1 MADTTTHLMT
11 VAEYEQIPER
21 NAGFY
26 YELHHGELVKVCF
39 PKRTHYKLQRRL
51 RRLLEDPA
59 GDAGVVDI
67 EIAFRPLP
75 EHELWAADVAFV
87 SKARWEQAD
96 PDGYLLGA
104 PELVIEILSPSN
116 TAEEILDKEKT
127 CLEGGCPEFWAV
139 NEKRRQVKVTTPD
152 GVTKTY
158 HEGQQIPLTFFGGGS
173 LAVSAIFTE

>member
-11 VAEYEQIPER
+11 VAEYEQIPEH
-21 NAGFY
+21 NEAFH

-39 PKRTHYKLQRRL
+39 PKARHHKTQRHL
-51 RRLLEDPA
+51 RKLLEGVA
-59 GDAGVVDI
+59 GDAGIVDI

-75 EHELWAADVAFV
+75 EYEVWAADVAFV
-87 SKARWEQAD
+87 SKERWERID
-96 PDGYLLGA
+96 PDGYLLGS

-116 TAEEILDKEKT
+116 TADEIQDKEKT
-127 CLEGGCPEFWAV
+127 CLEGGCREFWVV

-158 HEGQQIPLTFFGGGS
+158 HEGQQIPLTLFGGGS

>member
-1 MADTTTHLMT
+1 MANTTTHLMT

-21 NAGFY
+21 NEGFY

-39 PKRTHYKLQRRL
+39 PKTRHYKTQWRL
-51 RRLLEDPA
+51 YELL
-59 GDAGVVDI
+59 AGVTGSAGFVGI

-75 EHELWAADVAFV
+75 EHEVWGADVAFV
-87 SKARWEQAD
+87 SKERWQRID
-96 PDGYLLGA
+96 PDGYLLGS
-104 PELVIEILSPSN
+104 PELVIEVLSPSN
-116 TAEEILDKEKT
+116 TADEIQDKEKT
-127 CLEGGCPEFWAV
+127 CLEGGCREFWVV

-158 HEGQQIPLTFFGGGS
+158 HEGQQIPLTLFGAGS

>member
-1 MADTTTHLMT
+1 MT

-21 NAGFY
+21 NEGFY

-39 PKRTHYKLQRRL
+39 PKARHYKTQWRL
-51 RRLLEDPA
+51 RKLLEAPA
-59 GDAGVVDI
+59 GDAGIVDI

-75 EHELWAADVAFV
+75 EYEVWGADVAFV
-87 SKARWEQAD
+87 SKERWERID
-96 PDGYLLGA
+96 PDGYLLGS

-116 TAEEILDKEKT
+116 TAEEMMDRERT
-127 CLEGGCPEFWAV
+127 CLEGGCREFWV
-139 NEKRRQVKVTTPD
+139 VDEKRRQVKVTTPD

-158 HEGQQIPLTFFGGGS
+158 REGQQIPLTLFGGGS

>member
-1 MADTTTHLMT
+1 MADTTTPLMT

-21 NAGFY
+21 NEGFY

-39 PKRTHYKLQRRL
+39 PKARHYDRQRRL
-51 RRLLEDPA
+51 RRLLEGPV

-75 EHELWAADVAFV
+75 EHEVWGADVAFV
-87 SKARWEQAD
+87 SRERWKQRD

-116 TAEEILDKEKT
+116 TADEIQDKEKT
-127 CLEGGCPEFWAV
+127 CLEGGCREFWVV

-158 HEGQQIPLTFFGGGS
+158 QEGQQIPLTLFGGGS
-173 LAVSAIFTE
+173 LAVGAIFTE

>member
-1 MADTTTHLMT
+1 MIT

-21 NAGFY
+21 NEGFY
-26 YELHHGELVKVCF
+26 YELHHGELVKECF
-39 PKRTHYKLQRRL
+39 PKARHYKTQRRL
-51 RRLLEDPA
+51 LRLLEGPA
-59 GDAGVVDI
+59 GNAGVVGI

-75 EHELWAADVAFV
+75 EYEVWAADVAFV
-87 SKARWEQAD
+87 SKDRWEQID

-127 CLEGGCPEFWAV
+127 CLEGGCQEFWVV
-139 NEKRRQVKVTTPD
+139 NEKRRQVKITTPD

-158 HEGQQIPLTFFGGGS
+158 HEGQQIPLTLFGGAS
-173 LAVSAIFTE
+173 LAVSAIFAE